1 MSSVKNLEQYFE
13 AQFSTL
19 VADRELTFDVCIY
32 FKRNNH
38 LVCLRRSGDVPTA
51 EFLEKYKGIQT
62 VWIDKQ
68 YAQAYE
74 IYLNGE
80 GSAAAPAASESAPL
94 TEMESVTPAPIL
106 AAEVKAA
113 PTSAAVSESTSP
125 PPDIS
130 AEQREELLL
139 NHAQTMVASAF
150 STASVEKQAQM
161 DAKIRNTV
169 KDILDQTAVE
179 TQELIGELWSVSD
192 EDESLNHGINVGA
205 YAVLLSMAFG
215 KIDNELLADIALSG
229 ILHDIGLSKISRF
242 SIPENLSD
250 PSLTTENYRKHVEH
264 GLNVVR
270 KFGSQASF
278 RVQTLLEQHHEKFDG
293 SGFPQSLQGFHVD
306 DVAQLLAMAN
316 LLEEISSG
324 QWDGK
329 KRSRKQA
336 IEEIE
341 RLEKTRTHPQFFNP
355 DVLSAVLKWVKSEAA
370 ADAGSRALEVVQNQI
385 RGLLKAS

>member
-13 AQFSTL
+13 AQFLSL

-38 LVCLRRSGDVPTA
+38 LVVLKRSGDAPTA
-51 EFLEKYKGIQT
+51 EFMEKYKGIGSI
-62 VWIDKQ
+62 WIDKK
-68 YAQAYE
+68 YYDAYQAY
-74 IYLNGE
+74 LKGE
-80 GSAAAPAASESAPL
+80 EAPPAPIESLIVA
-94 TEMESVTPAPIL
+94 VGTPAPEMPGL
-106 AAEVKAA
+106 KVVPPADLPEAT
-113 PTSAAVSESTSP
+113 PP
-125 PPDIS
+125 PPDITP
-130 AEQREELLL
+130 EQREELLL
-139 NHAQTMVASAF
+139 NHAQTLVAGAF
-150 STASVEKQAQM
+150 STGSLEKQAQM
-161 DAKIRNTV
+161 DAKIRSTV
-169 KDILDQTAVE
+169 KDILDQTAE
-179 TQELIGELWSVSD
+179 NTMEMIGELWSVSA

-215 KIDNELLADIALSG
+215 KIDNDLLGDIALAG
-229 ILHDIGLSKISRF
+229 ILHDIGLSSISRW
-242 SIPENLSD
+242 SIPEQLSD
-250 PSLTTENYRKHVEH
+250 PQQMTENYRKHVELGLKTLRKH
-264 GLNVVR
+264 GTE
-270 KFGSQASF
+270 ASL

-355 DVLSAVLKWVKSEAA
+355 DVLSAVLKWVKSEAG
-370 ADAGSRALEVVQNQI
+370 ADAGSRAIEVVQSQI